1 MKIPSNQGVIS
12 IYGSQEVPRREE
24 GTLQEPNI
32 IYNIDEAEVQVQESE
47 KQVVG
52 GGGFYAE
59 DHSFNMLLWHKQVYF
74 RNISTDGRSEPLTE
88 VAYNEASSMRKWQT

>member
-52 GGGFYAE
+52 GASMPKITRLTCCFGT
-59 DHSFNMLLWHKQVYF
+59 NKC
-74 RNISTDGRSEPLTE
+74 ISGTFPLTDGANL
-88 VAYNEASSMRKWQT
+88 